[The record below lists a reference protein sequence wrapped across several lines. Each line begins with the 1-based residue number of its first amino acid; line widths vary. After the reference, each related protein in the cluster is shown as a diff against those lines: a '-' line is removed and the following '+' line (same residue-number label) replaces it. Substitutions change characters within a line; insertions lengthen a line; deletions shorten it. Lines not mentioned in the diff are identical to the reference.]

1 MKRKA
6 NHRPRFPFSE
16 TKRYL
21 LFLLVFLLISCVT
34 INIYFPAAEVEKA
47 AKEITEEVRGLKK
60 EKPQETQPSSPE
72 SSLLRLGPAVAYAQK
87 ELTVSNASI
96 RQLKARLRARYPKLR
111 PYMMRGVIG
120 EGADGFLVLKNP
132 EALSLRERAQV
143 KRLLEAQN
151 RDRAALY
158 REVMKALGVAPR
170 DLPRIQKIFAKEWQR
185 TAPPGTWIEVSPG
198 RWVRK

>member
-1 MKRKA
+1 MKRSHLK
-6 NHRPRFPFSE
+6 
-16 TKRYL
+16 KYYL
-21 LFLLVFLLISCVT
+21 VLVALLVISCVT

-47 AKEITEEVRGLKK
+47 AKEISEEVRGLKE
-60 EKPQETQPSSPE
+60 EKAPENSPAPPENSS
-72 SSLLRLGPAVAYAQK
+72 LRLGPGVAYAQQ

-96 RQLKARLRARYPKLR
+96 RQLKARLKARYPKLK
-111 PYMMRGVIG
+111 PYMTKGIIG
-120 EGADGFLVLKNP
+120 EGADGFLVLKDP
-132 EALSLRERAQV
+132 QALSLRERAQV

-185 TAPPGTWIEVSPG
+185 TAPAGTWVEVSPG